1 MNRRSFL
8 KRASLAVGAAAISLS
23 MLRAPKH
30 KKLILDEF
38 PGAERAYMLR
48 KQSSTYNGPIATIR
62 RADGKTMDI
71 YNGID
76 EDVIKWAGSR
86 DVYATLYDQ
95 SGNNNAPYKGRIL
108 L

>member
-23 MLRAPKH
+23 MLRAPKP
-30 KKLILDEF
+30 KQVTT
-38 PGAERAYMLR
+38 GGYSLR
-48 KQSSTYNGPIATIR
+48 QLNRSNPIFR
-62 RADGKTMDI
+62 LKRPSDNQEKDFYG
-71 YNGID
+71 YEVY

-95 SGNNNAPYKGRIL
+95 SGNNNAPYKGRMLI
-108 L
+108 

>member
-23 MLRAPKH
+23 MLRAPKP
-30 KKLILDEF
+30 KKHTHQ
-38 PGAERAYMLR
+38 YMLR

-62 RADGKTMDI
+62 REDGKTMDI

-76 EDVIKWAGSR
+76 EGVIKWAGSR

-108 L
+108 I